1 MEVEED
7 TTASGPREIKAF
19 HVLREVYGLDTK
31 MLSRFWDR
39 FQLLEM
45 VLVRLPYG
53 EERVCHF
60 LLGEVCFYK
69 ATFLYGLRFLVHPFI
84 MELLGHF
91 NIAPR
96 QLMPSSWRIVI
107 SCMEIWLAAT
117 EGEL

>member
-45 VLVRLPYG
+45 VLVHLPY
-53 EERVCHF
+53 EE
-60 LLGEVCFYK
+60 E
-69 ATFLYGLRFLVHPFI
+69 
-84 MELLGHF
+84 
-91 NIAPR
+91 
-96 QLMPSSWRIVI
+96 
-107 SCMEIWLAAT
+107 
-117 EGEL
+117 

>member
-1 MEVEED
+1 MDAE
-7 TTASGPREIKAF
+7 
-19 HVLREVYGLDTK
+19 

-39 FQLLEM
+39 FQLPEM

-69 ATFLYGLRFLVHPFI
+69 ATFLYELRFLVHPFI

-107 SCMEIWLAAT
+107 SCMEIWLATT
-117 EGEL
+117 EGDL